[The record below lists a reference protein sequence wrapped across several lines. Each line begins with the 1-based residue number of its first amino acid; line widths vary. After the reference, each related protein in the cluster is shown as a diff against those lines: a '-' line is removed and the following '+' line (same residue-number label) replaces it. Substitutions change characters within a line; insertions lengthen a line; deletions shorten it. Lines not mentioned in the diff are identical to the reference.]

1 MIDDNQ
7 LHAAINKFYDAG
19 LGLGTWQSAVD
30 YLNVLM
36 PSVAFAIYGQDVN
49 RRASL
54 GTVFS
59 GFDPQAMADF
69 NTYYA
74 SVNVWGEGFA
84 RSALGTLLH
93 SDDFLPREDLFK
105 TEYYNDWLVKQED
118 QVAGWGSL
126 LRNEQ
131 GRFLA
136 LSSTMRAR
144 DEDGVNPGLRRLIQ
158 SIMPHVDRAVQL
170 ARVAGGP
177 AIRSDL
183 ETVVGQIP
191 DAAYILTGRGGL
203 FCMNE
208 AGRLAL
214 SRSGFFKPG
223 GISLSFE
230 KVEANIW
237 LKGALSAFRRGEYQA
252 GHNVLGI
259 NSRTGDY
266 AECGL
271 WPLAE
276 ARAHP
281 APISEFIEDIPV
293 GLLVLRPATRD
304 VLVDLKR
311 RYSLTDSELEI
322 ANMLVGGKSLI
333 DIGRHRGRSVHT
345 VRNQLRSLYEKIGV
359 RRQSELVARILK
371 HGRSGE

>member
-1 MIDDNQ
+1 MIEDNQ
-7 LHAAINKFYDAG
+7 LRAAINNFYDAG

-49 RRASL
+49 KRASL

-93 SDDFLPREDLFK
+93 SDDFLPREALFK
-105 TEYYNDWLVKQED
+105 TEYYNDWLIKQED

-136 LSSTMRAR
+136 LSSTMRSR
-144 DEDGVNPGLRRLIQ
+144 DEDRVSTSLSYLIEA
-158 SIMPHVDRAVQL
+158 ITPHVDRAVQL
-170 ARVAGGP
+170 ARVVGGP

-183 ETVVGQIP
+183 ETVVGQVE
-191 DAAYILTGRGGL
+191 DAAYILTGRGAI
-203 FCMNE
+203 FCMND

-230 KVEANIW
+230 TAEASLW
-237 LKGALSAFRRGEYQA
+237 LKGALSAFRRGDYRAER
-252 GHNVLGI
+252 NVLGI
-259 NSRTGDY
+259 KSRTGDY

-276 ARAHP
+276 TRIHP
-281 APISEFIEDIPV
+281 APIIEFLEDIPL
-293 GLLVLRPATRD
+293 GLLVLRPAARD

-311 RYSLTDSELEI
+311 RYALTDSEMEI
-322 ANMLVGGKSLI
+322 ANMLVSGKSLV
-333 DIGRHRGRSVHT
+333 DIGRYRGRSVHT

-359 RRQSELVARILK
+359 RRQSELVARILQ
-371 HGRSGE
+371 HGRGGE